1 MNEPSSPGAD
11 RTLTR
16 RDLLTLAPRPAAG
29 PSHVIRVHRTAMACR
44 FEVALRG
51 ENSDR
56 VGAARDA
63 LEVADR
69 VEDLLTVFRDTSE
82 VARLNAR
89 AARTSVRVS
98 EELFGLLQAS
108 ARLHEATGGAFDPTA
123 TPLLRAW
130 GLLRRQGRRP
140 GDAEIDA
147 ARSLVGLAHVE
158 TNATERTVRFRRPG
172 VELSFGSIGKG
183 FALDAMKQRLEE
195 QGVPAALLSAGGSSI
210 LAFGGGAE
218 GFAVDV
224 TSRRVPGAPLFRL
237 VLRDAA
243 QATSGAGE
251 QFFEA
256 DGRRYGHVVDPRT
269 GWPGRGGLSAT
280 VVTSSAADADA
291 LATAFLV
298 AGPDLAERYCA
309 EHPDTMAL
317 LVPEEDTE
325 QRLVFGRHAGADL
338 VHDV

>member
-1 MNEPSSPGAD
+1 VSEPPETGA
-11 RTLTR
+11 TLSR
-16 RDLLTLAPRPAAG
+16 RDLLTLAPRPATRPA
-29 PSHVIRVHRTAMACR
+29 HVIRVHRTAMACR

-51 ENSDR
+51 ENADC

-69 VEDLLTVFRDTSE
+69 VEDRLTVFRDTSE

-89 AARTSVRVS
+89 AAETSVPVS
-98 EELFGLLQAS
+98 AELFDLLRAT

-130 GLLRRQGRRP
+130 GVLRRQGRRP
-140 GDAEIDA
+140 EDAEIDA
-147 ARSLVGLAHVE
+147 ARSVVGLSHVE
-158 TNATERTVRFRRPG
+158 TDATKRTVRFRRPG

-183 FALDAMKQRLEE
+183 FALDAMKRRLEE
-195 QGVPAALLSAGGSSI
+195 RGVPAALLGAGGSSI
-210 LAFGGGAE
+210 LAFGGGEE
-218 GFAVDV
+218 GFAVDI
-224 TSRRVPGAPLFRL
+224 TSRRVAGRPLFRL

-256 DGRRYGHVVDPRT
+256 DGRRHGHVVDPRT
-269 GWPGRGGLSAT
+269 GWPGHGVLSAT

-298 AGPDLAERYCA
+298 AGEDLAERYCA
-309 EHPDTMAL
+309 ENPGTLAL
-317 LVPEEDTE
+317 LVPEDDPGR
-325 QRLVFGRHAGADL
+325 RLVFGSHPGAEL
-338 VHDV
+338 EIVL